1 MKTPNFPLG
10 DKELKIGML
19 GFSEGNAHPFSWSAM
34 FNGYDKDEMNKW
46 CAKDYPA
53 IPNYLGKQP
62 AHTLGIPGAKITHIC
77 FTGDED
83 RTMAEGCAKA
93 TFIPN
98 VCDRP
103 EEMIGQVDAV
113 ICATDK
119 GFEHVERVRPFIEA
133 GIPLFIDKPMTDNE
147 EDLRT
152 LVKWHDE
159 GAKFISSSS
168 MRYTKEL
175 EPYIQNRYEIG
186 PLRYILSPMAKY
198 WENYGIH
205 ALERIFPLIGQGVEW
220 VENMGTKERG
230 MVHMYHKDG
239 IHVDM
244 PMGRMAS
251 PGAVVCGEYSSKIIS
266 SSDSYY
272 PFKKQLDEFVKWLRT
287 GEIDYPFED
296 TIEMAK
302 IIIAGIRSREEG
314 GRRVYLSEISER

>member
-1 MKTPNFPLG
+1 MNSPNFPLV

-19 GFSEGNAHPFSWSAM
+19 GFSVGNAHPFSWSAM
-34 FNGYDKDEMNKW
+34 FNGYDKDEMFKW
-46 CAKDYPA
+46 CAKDYPT
-53 IPNYLGKQP
+53 IPSYLSKQP
-62 AHTLGIPGAKITHIC
+62 PHTFGVPGAKITHVC

-83 RTMAEGCAKA
+83 RTTAEGCAKA
-93 TFIPN
+93 AFIPN

-103 EEMIGQVDAV
+103 EEMIGLVDAV
-113 ICATDK
+113 IIATDK
-119 GFEHVERVRPFIEA
+119 GFEHVERARPFIEA

-168 MRYTKEL
+168 MRYKKEL
-175 EPYIQNRYEIG
+175 EPYIHNRYEFG

-205 ALERIFPLIGQGVEW
+205 ALEGIFPLIGQGVEW
-220 VENMGTKERG
+220 VENVGTKDRA

-244 PMGRMAS
+244 PMGSMAS
-251 PGAVVCGEYSSKIIS
+251 PGIVMCGEYSSTVIAS
-266 SSDSYY
+266 TDSYY

-314 GRRVYLSEISER
+314 GRRVYLSEIHER